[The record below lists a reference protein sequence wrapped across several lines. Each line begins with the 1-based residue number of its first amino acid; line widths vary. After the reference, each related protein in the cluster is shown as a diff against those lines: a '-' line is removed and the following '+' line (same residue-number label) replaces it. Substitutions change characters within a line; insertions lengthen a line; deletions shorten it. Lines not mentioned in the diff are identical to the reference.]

1 MAQTNPAVLQN
12 SEMAQRPIQEVQLEK
27 PELELT
33 CTACDEESEV
43 AQWPIREVLL
53 EKPELA
59 EVATV
64 LQNGLKAHYAD
75 VTVEVVDCPDLTQSP
90 YGLTA
95 SGLGGGRPCIID
107 VGGIDN
113 LFPRVNAD
121 KEYCLKEI
129 AERTGRKDFHLVGAG
144 SCGYSLIKCNSELVV
159 NAGHDHI
166 KSLCARMVD
175 NHKKICCEPYKSYR
189 CSALAN
195 VFCSKGETGK
205 VLKFHAK
212 KRIGKTPDF
221 IACVQQV
228 LKDKYG
234 ERPVSL
240 GGSFQ
245 MLSGKAKV
253 HVMSDFTQNPIQKQ
267 EFIDKE
273 WLKYIE
279 AEAPFTFMTV
289 CTSVSPPGL
298 DMRLTHTHGHS
309 TDQSPM
315 VGGHYHYDLSPDEIE
330 YEGFF
335 GVAESIVRVDQVSQT
350 PDFFKAINFRTNPTS
365 LPGTPEPSPM
375 VRSKM

>member
-1 MAQTNPAVLQN
+1 
-12 SEMAQRPIQEVQLEK
+12 
-27 PELELT
+27 
-33 CTACDEESEV
+33 
-43 AQWPIREVLL
+43 
-53 EKPELA
+53 
-59 EVATV
+59 
-64 LQNGLKAHYAD
+64 
-75 VTVEVVDCPDLTQSP
+75 
-90 YGLTA
+90 
-95 SGLGGGRPCIID
+95 
-107 VGGIDN
+107 
-113 LFPRVNAD
+113 
-121 KEYCLKEI
+121 
-129 AERTGRKDFHLVGAG
+129 
-144 SCGYSLIKCNSELVV
+144 
-159 NAGHDHI
+159 
-166 KSLCARMVD
+166 
-175 NHKKICCEPYKSYR
+175 
-189 CSALAN
+189 
-195 VFCSKGETGK
+195 
-205 VLKFHAK
+205 
-212 KRIGKTPDF
+212 
-221 IACVQQV
+221 
-228 LKDKYG
+228 
-234 ERPVSL
+234 
-240 GGSFQ
+240 

>member
-1 MAQTNPAVLQN
+1 MSQW
-12 SEMAQRPIQEVQLEK
+12 PIQEVDLEK
-27 PELELT
+27 P
-33 CTACDEESEV
+33 D
-43 AQWPIREVLL
+43 
-53 EKPELA
+53 LA
-59 EVATV
+59 ELCAV
-64 LQNGLKAHYAD
+64 LQTGLEAHYAE
-75 VTVEVVDCPDLTQSP
+75 VKVEVVDCPDLTRAP

-113 LFPRVNAD
+113 LFPKVNAD
-121 KEYCLKEI
+121 KEYCLKNI
-129 AERTGRKDFHLVGAG
+129 AEKIGRKDFHIVGAG

-159 NAGHDHI
+159 NAGRDRI
-166 KSLCARMVD
+166 NSLCARMVD
-175 NHKKICCEPYKSYR
+175 NHTKILVEPYKSYN

-195 VFCSKGETGK
+195 VFCSKGEGGK

-212 KRIGKTPDF
+212 KRIGKTADF
-221 IACVQQV
+221 IACVQQS

-234 ERPVSL
+234 DRPVSL

-253 HVMSDFTQNPIQKQ
+253 HVMSDFTQNPIRTQ
-267 EFIDKE
+267 EFIDNT
-273 WLKYIE
+273 WLKFVE
-279 AEAPFTFMTV
+279 AQAPFTFMTV

-330 YEGFF
+330 YGGYFN
-335 GVAESIVRVDQVSQT
+335 AADSIVRVDRVSQT
-350 PDFFKAINFRTNPTS
+350 PDFLKAVNFRTNPTS
-365 LPGTPEPSPM
+365 LPGTPEPLCIECDPEP
-375 VRSKM
+375 VVQHAKL